1 MQKSFKSML
10 LQKGGWF
17 PISAEVVRETSP
29 AAAILFFFLLDMDE
43 KHADAEGWFY
53 AKNSYLMQELG
64 YGKDALKNAFALL
77 NTKGYIGVKSISGAE
92 NRYKVLTNQMC
103 KNVFGLEGAENP
115 HTQQSKYNPA
125 VLTHTPPADFPPTP
139 CGLSAYPPAG
149 NPHTNKELIYTEVI
163 NNNKKQKAKEIE
175 EDANLKN
182 SLPTPD
188 FSDSIKQISFS
199 AAKLVKPENLSAK
212 VWDYFSALCISKKKK
227 YTKSRWGVAT
237 NYLVEGFQKFGE
249 SAILEHLENWANSK
263 TWTSPFFSNW
273 HEAIQKANPQAAV
286 SNDLRNLA
294 ENNVAVTKSLFM
306 QIKGLYAQMGS
317 GLVPCGTS
325 EETEKEVLKELWVEL
340 LAVTPT
346 QPAEFEKELI
356 LIEGLL
362 KIEKAQRQNG
372 KTTTQPKS
380 FASWIKTKGWLLFV
394 KAAKKAQQP
403 AKTTPT
409 APQIEKPVQVA
420 QKPTTAQ
427 ISTNLG
433 LMNVTPNYKVL
444 GDAAEKAKAMQGKV
458 FVWNDAELKY
468 NNLELFRKFTGINRA
483 ILLEK
488 RIFNITD
495 FANYCV
501 ANFGVS
507 VSDADKIARGMCHII
522 PETHEIIVT
531 EAERAQFAPIDMSKY
546 LTVLKSA
553 NA

>member
-1 MQKSFKSML
+1 MQKQFL
-10 LQKGGWF
+10 
-17 PISAEVVRETSP
+17 PIGLDFAKKDLR
-29 AAAILFFFLLDMDE
+29 AAFLLSFLINTSDYYTQND
-43 KHADAEGWFY
+43 KDADGWFY
-53 AKNSYLMQELG
+53 CTADNLKERIGFTRADIQHAVTVLCAMNLLQTQKRGMPAKIYYRVNTDVAIYT
-64 YGKDALKNAFALL
+64 NACLL
-77 NTKGYIGVKSISGAE
+77 ENDKQVCTKTTNKFAE
-92 NRYKVLTNQMC
+92 NQQTSLH
-103 KNVFGLEGAENP
+103 ENDKLVC
-115 HTQQSKYNPA
+115 TNPA
-125 VLTHTPPADFPPTP
+125 NKFVEIQQTS
-139 CGLSAYPPAG
+139 LSE
-149 NPHTNKELIYTEVI
+149 NDSNKELIYKEL
-163 NNNKKQKAKEIE
+163 NNKNKKQELKEE
-175 EDANLKN
+175 EGANFSN

-199 AAKLVKPENLSAK
+199 AAKLEKPENLSTK
-212 VWDYFSALCISKKKK
+212 VWDYFAALCISKKKK
-227 YTKSRWGVAT
+227 YTKSRWGGAT

-372 KTTTQPKS
+372 KITTQPKS